1 MPRTKR
7 CHKKYTYSK
16 RVRKGGGLMN
26 LIRRRTKDNV
36 KDNVNEK
43 ISDKNKL
50 DLIVLALGGME
61 EIGRLAKANEDKL
74 KQKLK
79 NELDNPLVEKPGKSP
94 PNENIY
100 NPPAQGLPSAQI
112 SAQDSVAQ
120 RMSTPPPSGGRRTR
134 RRRKY

>member
-1 MPRTKR
+1 MPRT
-7 CHKKYTYSK
+7 KKYTYSN

-36 KDNVNEK
+36 NEK
-43 ISDKNKL
+43 ISDKNTL

-79 NELDNPLVEKPGKSP
+79 NELDNPLVEKQGKSPNIDKP
-94 PNENIY
+94 PNEN
-100 NPPAQGLPSAQI
+100 NPSAQGLPSAQI

>member
-1 MPRTKR
+1 MPRT
-7 CHKKYTYSK
+7 KKYTYSN

-36 KDNVNEK
+36 NEK
-43 ISDKNKL
+43 ISDKNTL

-79 NELDNPLVEKPGKSP
+79 NELDNPLVEKQGKSP
-94 PNENIY
+94 PNENY
-100 NPPAQGLPSAQI
+100 NPPAQGLSSAQI